1 MNRRDWS
8 NVSRM
13 VAATSLVFMFA
24 LGGRATAGTE
34 IISDQPAAS
43 LLLPYFEVNLDDR
56 SAATTMLSIND
67 ASATAIQKI
76 RVGAGAIPT
85 SFDAGWM
92 YLDLNSPT
100 AGTFPTGDPTAEQAW
115 VSTIYDNST
124 YRVGERATLLDS
136 AVSANHIVPQ

>member
-1 MNRRDWS
+1 MIFDEQEHPQ
-8 NVSRM
+8 V
-13 VAATSLVFMFA
+13 
-24 LGGRATAGTE
+24 TA
-34 IISDQPAAS
+34 SPADLFPA
-43 LLLPYFEVNLDDR
+43 E
-56 SAATTMLSIND
+56 T
-67 ASATAIQKI
+67 QKI

-124 YRVGERATLLDS
+124 YRIGERATLLDS

>member
-1 MNRRDWS
+1 MVVWRDS
-8 NVSRM
+8 K
-13 VAATSLVFMFA
+13 VAQAPFTC
-24 LGGRATAGTE
+24 
-34 IISDQPAAS
+34 
-43 LLLPYFEVNLDDR
+43 
-56 SAATTMLSIND
+56 SAAAGHPSWFPLGQEGIVIFDEQEHPQVT
-67 ASATAIQKI
+67 ASPVHLFPAETQKI